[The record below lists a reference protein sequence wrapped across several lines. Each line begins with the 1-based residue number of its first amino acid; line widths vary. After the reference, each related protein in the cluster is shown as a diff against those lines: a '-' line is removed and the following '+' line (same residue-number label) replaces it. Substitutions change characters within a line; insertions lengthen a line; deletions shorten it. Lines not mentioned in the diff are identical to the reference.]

1 MHTVSIFNQKG
12 GSGKTTL
19 AENLAVIATQ
29 AGLKAVILDM
39 DPQATATA
47 WFRRRPEGSAP
58 LVVQVPTASLKRAI
72 EGAQNDGY
80 DLVLIDSPPSV
91 SAATSEIIR
100 SGELVLV
107 PVRPLRADKDAL
119 PDSLR
124 LIRATG
130 RPFAF
135 VLSDCPQRAPEIES
149 SRIELQV
156 HGQPILGPLQ
166 HWRAIWRAVEE
177 GQAVAE
183 YEPGSAPA
191 QEMQAVYQSLLGLI
205 E

>member
-1 MHTVSIFNQKG
+1 MHIVSIFNQKG

-19 AENLAVIATQ
+19 AENLAVAATRY
-29 AGLKAVILDM
+29 GLRSAVLDM

-47 WFRRRPEGSAP
+47 WYRRRPAGSLP
-58 LVVQVPTASLKRAI
+58 PVVAVPGASLQRAI
-72 EGAQNDGY
+72 EGARNDGY

-100 SGELVLV
+100 SGDLVLV

-119 PDSLR
+119 PDTLR
-124 LIRATG
+124 LVRATG

-149 SRIELQV
+149 SRIELLA
-156 HGQPILGPLQ
+156 HGRPVLGPI
-166 HWRAIWRAVEE
+166 HNWRAIWRAVEQ

-183 YEPGSAPA
+183 YEPNGIPA
-191 QEMQAVYQSLLGLI
+191 QEMQAIYQSVLGLLA
-205 E
+205 